1 MVKENYRSK
10 ERENRFTSFS
20 RIIAVPR
27 LIASLW
33 RKYLNNRLPR
43 IIPPPPLQLLLP
55 SSLSFIRSLSVKW
68 TWSSKIDQWRR
79 FKLWRRGYWHK
90 LLKCW
95 INQGTKF
102 GTLKK
107 WMFSNL
113 MWFLIFFKG
122 TETMSNIRN
131 NRLPRI
137 VAPFKSEKNN
147 NNRPRLLIKEIR

>member
-43 IIPPPPLQLLLP
+43 IIPPSPPATSFAIFSFFYPLP
-55 SSLSFIRSLSVKW
+55 VSEME
-68 TWSSKIDQWRR
+68 WSSKIDQWRR

>member
-10 ERENRFTSFS
+10 QRENRFTSFS

-43 IIPPPPLQLLLP
+43 IIPPPPCNFFCHLLFL
-55 SSLSFIRSLSVKW
+55 LSAPCQWNGV
-68 TWSSKIDQWRR
+68 WSSKIDQWRR

-90 LLKCW
+90 LLKYW